1 MLERMTTR
9 TPLIAANWKMHKLPS
24 EVDAWA
30 KALLASFEGGSLQA
44 EVAILAPYTHLP
56 ALRAALAG
64 TLVAYGAQD
73 VSAQREGA
81 YTGEVSAEMLA
92 DLGTRYVVVGHSE
105 RREYHREDDALI
117 NRKLT
122 RALEAGLTPILC
134 VGEKL
139 DERETGRAE
148 EVVLRQ
154 LETALAEVTVSDSD
168 ALVVA
173 YEPVWAIGT
182 GKTAHASDAQEMGA
196 TIRRALQQR
205 YGEAGAGVRVLYGG
219 SMKPEN
225 ARELLL
231 QADVDGGLV
240 GRASLE
246 VASLVK
252 LVEAAH
258 A

>member
-24 EVDAWA
+24 EVEAWA
-30 KALLASFEGGSLQA
+30 RALLEALEGRSLQA

-56 ALRAALAG
+56 ALRDALAG
-64 TLVAYGAQD
+64 TPIAYGAQD
-73 VSAQREGA
+73 VSAAREGA
-81 YTGEVSAEMLA
+81 FTGEVAAEMLA
-92 DLGTRYVVVGHSE
+92 DLGARYAIVGHSE

-117 NRKLT
+117 KRKLS
-122 RALEAGLTPILC
+122 RALEVGLVPILC

-139 DERETGRAE
+139 TEREAGRAE

-154 LETALAEVTVSDSD
+154 LEAALAEVALSDSN

-196 TIRRALQQR
+196 TIRRALQKR
-205 YGEAGAGVRVLYGG
+205 YGDTGAGVRVLYGG
-219 SMKPEN
+219 SMKPDN
-225 ARELLL
+225 AREILM
-231 QADVDGGLV
+231 QPDVDGGLV
-240 GRASLE
+240 GGASLE